1 MLART
6 HGDCISFSSLAFP
19 ILSGFQMF
27 HEGFSVL
34 HISPAPIAWGTH
46 RICPFRGKKIQGNG
60 IHITTSEY
68 PCYALHL
75 CVTYGSGFLWLPV
88 HDLIG
93 ISARRD
99 GIGIECYAH
108 MQNAILKRM

>member
-1 MLART
+1 MKDSRFYTYPL
-6 HGDCISFSSLAFP
+6 LP
-19 ILSGFQMF
+19 IVLVLS
-27 HEGFSVL
+27 V
-34 HISPAPIAWGTH
+34 
-46 RICPFRGKKIQGNG
+46 KKIQSNG

-108 MQNAILKRM
+108 MQNAMLKRM